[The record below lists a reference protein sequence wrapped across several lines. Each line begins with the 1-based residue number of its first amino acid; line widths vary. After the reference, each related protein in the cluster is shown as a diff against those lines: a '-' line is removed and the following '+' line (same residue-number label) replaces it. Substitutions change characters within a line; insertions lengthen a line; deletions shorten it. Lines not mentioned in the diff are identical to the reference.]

1 MESGSES
8 ADGDDSLGN
17 QFFSRASSNCLAHV
31 SSQWTFGNARLRV
44 TSRIL
49 MYRSSRLLFIFQ
61 LRAVAECNLTLHQ

>member
-49 MYRSSRLLFIFQ
+49 M
-61 LRAVAECNLTLHQ
+61 